1 MPAGEQI
8 LGVNFLRRERSKG
21 DVFQTAAAAI
31 QKKNE
36 EDVYVFLQVLLPSFL
51 SSFVFYNYKAPVLL
65 CGRRR
70 RSLIFQQHGSRQ
82 PRLCS
87 EAFLKQ
93 DRRSE
98 CILDDA

>member
-31 QKKNE
+31 QKK
-36 EDVYVFLQVLLPSFL
+36 VFLQVLLPSFLPSFL
-51 SSFVFYNYKAPVLL
+51 SSFVFYNCKAPVLL

-70 RSLIFQQHGSRQ
+70 RSLIFQQHGSRL